1 MAVGGDRALA
11 SLLSALAEAPD
22 VSAAASFLLTQI
34 AEITGAARS
43 LMLRFDPS
51 QESLQAV
58 ATLGFSAGLPSLGVP
73 VNDLAS
79 PLVASTLAL
88 VPVRGDGAMLG
99 PRALTSLRNWVT
111 LPMGQPRTRG
121 ALEMMPAQQ

>member
-22 VSAAASFLLTQI
+22 FSAAASYLLTQI

-43 LMLRFDPS
+43 FMLRCDPS
-51 QESLQAV
+51 QETLHAV
-58 ATLGFSAGLPSLGVP
+58 ATLGFDAGLAALNVPSA
-73 VNDLAS
+73 DLSS

-88 VPVRGDGAMLG
+88 VPIRGQGAALG
-99 PRALTSLRNWVT
+99 PRALAGMRNWVT
-111 LPMGQPRTRG
+111 LPMAQP
-121 ALEMMPAQQ
+121 

>member
-22 VSAAASFLLTQI
+22 FSAAASFLLTQI

-51 QESLQAV
+51 QESLSAV
-58 ATLGFSAGLPSLGVP
+58 ATLGFSTGLPSLSVP
-73 VNDLAS
+73 VTESGPSTSTSRVTSPSMNSNAAS
-79 PLVASTLAL
+79 KAARS
-88 VPVRGDGAMLG
+88 
-99 PRALTSLRNWVT
+99 
-111 LPMGQPRTRG
+111 
-121 ALEMMPAQQ
+121 